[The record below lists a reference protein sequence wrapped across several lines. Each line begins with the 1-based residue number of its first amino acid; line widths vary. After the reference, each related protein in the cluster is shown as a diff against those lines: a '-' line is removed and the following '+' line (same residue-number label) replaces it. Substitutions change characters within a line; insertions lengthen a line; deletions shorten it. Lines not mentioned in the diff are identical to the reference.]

1 MITIKD
7 MAEMLE
13 LSTTTVS
20 NVIHGKTKEVSG
32 ATVAKVQKL
41 IDEYNY
47 VPNINARNL
56 AVNSSKIIGMAIK
69 GSEEK
74 YVNLIADPFYGELI
88 GTVEHELR
96 KAGFFMMLYISGSI
110 EEIIRYTSTWNADGL
125 ILVGMSQD
133 DYVKVRQRYKK
144 PTVIID
150 SYISEE
156 IARHLNVGLE
166 DEEGAYQMT
175 EYLIKYGHRKIGFV
189 TDNMEGIDYYR
200 YLGHKRAMKEYM
212 VPAEEDQLISIL
224 PGHLEKEDTLA
235 ELMQKAKEVTAFMFC
250 SDYYAATVINYFQ
263 DQGLK
268 VPGDISITGFDGNRY
283 GKMVRPVLTTV
294 CQDVTE
300 KGRAA
305 VKQLVKMIEN
315 QKQEYGNIRLP
326 VELFI
331 GDSVKKVKDPAAS

>member
-7 MAEMLE
+7 MAEMLG

-20 NVIHGKTKEVSG
+20 NVINGKTKEVSG

-41 IDEYNY
+41 LDEYNY
-47 VPNINARNL
+47 VPNLNARNL

-96 KAGFFMMLYISGSI
+96 RAGFFMMLYISGNI

-156 IARHLNVGLE
+156 IASHLNVGLE
-166 DEEGAYQMT
+166 DEKGIYQMT
-175 EYLIKYGHRKIGFV
+175 EYLIKCGHRKIGFV

-200 YLGHKRAMKEYM
+200 YLGHKRAMKEYKIP
-212 VPAEEDQLISIL
+212 VGEEQLISIL
-224 PGHLEKEDTLA
+224 PGRLEKQETLR
-235 ELMQKAKEVTAFMFC
+235 ELMQRAEKLTALMFC

-268 VPGDISITGFDGNRY
+268 VPRDISVTGFDGNRY

-294 CQDVTE
+294 CQNVAE
-300 KGRAA
+300 KGRVS
-305 VKQLVKMIEN
+305 VKRLVKMLEN
-315 QKQEYGNIRLP
+315 QEQEYGDIRLP

-331 GDSVKKVKDPAAS
+331 GDSVKAIV